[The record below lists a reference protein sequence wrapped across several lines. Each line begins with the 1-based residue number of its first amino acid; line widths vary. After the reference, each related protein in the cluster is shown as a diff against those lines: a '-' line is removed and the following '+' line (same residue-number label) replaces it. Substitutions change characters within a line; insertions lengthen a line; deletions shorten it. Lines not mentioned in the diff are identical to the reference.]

1 MEDTLENES
10 VKGGDISIE
19 KKANGVDL
27 RKYSKEQLRLMKPA
41 NLTDNPFENM
51 QIADS
56 SFLEEVDGRVNCE
69 KCNKSRKYFCY
80 TCYVALPV
88 FADRLP
94 KVSLP
99 CLIDII
105 KHPKET
111 DGKSTAA
118 HAGVLS
124 PEVRIFTYPQI
135 PDYTKESNV
144 LLIFPDKTS
153 VRLEELWT
161 QLDSSP
167 NTGLGSLVQNIA
179 KIDSEECV
187 STKIRNIFK
196 AARLEGLQCVELT
209 SRNTL
214 FWRYQKGKPN
224 TYLATI
230 EAIYYFV
237 LDVHKN
243 LLNQEYDGQ
252 YDNLLFFFKFFFQK
266 IHSIHD
272 PATLRAYKEI

>member
-1 MEDTLENES
+1 MDKATDADDTLKNYSAERGNTS
-10 VKGGDISIE
+10 NGINSKGE
-19 KKANGVDL
+19 DL

-41 NLTDNPFENM
+41 NIIDNPFQDL
-51 QIADS
+51 QITNS
-56 SFLEEVDGRVNCE
+56 SFLEELDGRMNCE

-80 TCYVALPV
+80 TCYVALPI
-88 FADRLP
+88 FADKVP

-124 PEVRIFTYPQI
+124 PDHVRIFTYPQI
-135 PDYTKESNV
+135 PDYTQEFNV
-144 LLIFPDKTS
+144 LLIFPDKS
-153 VRLEELWT
+153 AIQLEDLWT
-161 QLDSSP
+161 QLDTFPKLESTSKVCS
-167 NTGLGSLVQNIA
+167 GLPFTRAVF
-179 KIDSEECV
+179 IDCTWNQTS
-187 STKIRNIFK
+187 RIFRDERMK
-196 AARLEGLQCVELT
+196 GLQCVELT
-209 SRNTL
+209 RRQTL

-237 LDVHKN
+237 LDVHRN
-243 LLNQEYDGQ
+243 LLKQDYYGQ
-252 YDNLLFFFKFFFQK
+252 YDNLLFFF
-266 IHSIHD
+266 
-272 PATLRAYKEI
+272 